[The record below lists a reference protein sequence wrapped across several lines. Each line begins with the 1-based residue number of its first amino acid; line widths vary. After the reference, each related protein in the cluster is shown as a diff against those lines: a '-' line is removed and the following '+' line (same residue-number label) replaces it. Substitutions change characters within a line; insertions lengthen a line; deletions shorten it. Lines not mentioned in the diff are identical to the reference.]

1 MENWEYA
8 ELYCVLNVDLEVKE
22 YFKFVKL
29 EYNCIKEL
37 YEKYDNQRN
46 SFFDSRDELDEKKE
60 RLYKEGDV
68 NKWDL
73 PKEEKINMK
82 DKETVIN
89 KMLPKETNQLYNLKL
104 WLFYYATSLN
114 EEFERIREII
124 SIQNK
129 IIFKQFFDK
138 NSKVI
143 EELNKAFLIF
153 KDN

>member
-1 MENWEYA
+1 
-8 ELYCVLNVDLEVKE
+8 
-22 YFKFVKL
+22 
-29 EYNCIKEL
+29 
-37 YEKYDNQRN
+37 
-46 SFFDSRDELDEKKE
+46 
-60 RLYKEGDV
+60 
-68 NKWDL
+68 
-73 PKEEKINMK
+73 MK

-129 IIFKQFFDK
+129 ITFKQFFDK

>member
-1 MENWEYA
+1 MLTLIENWEYA
-8 ELYCVLNVDLEVKE
+8 ELHCVLNIGLEVKE

-104 WLFYYATSLN
+104 
-114 EEFERIREII
+114 
-124 SIQNK
+124 
-129 IIFKQFFDK
+129 
-138 NSKVI
+138 
-143 EELNKAFLIF
+143 
-153 KDN
+153 